1 MLRPT
6 AKPERE
12 HAMGSSTK
20 LHRQRG
26 VSSVLFAVML
36 PAFLVFVW
44 ACVEIGNITTRG
56 THARSGA
63 DGIAL
68 AAAGRYWDGREQ
80 AVQDAEVVAAASG
93 LSMVVSATGTSGDLQ
108 FGDWDAEAQAFTAR
122 ESGGRAV
129 RAVIQFADGH
139 PNGSLPSV
147 LPGALGPGAAELARA
162 AVAVYCAPRDQ
173 TSLLLVGSGP
183 DMLVQMWLTELSMD
197 GLIAVQGDGNAI
209 FVAPS
214 ASLRAPAIELAG
226 RRENLSTHENFD
238 ADVFE
243 EVVLPADPYAAV
255 ALPEPGAPI
264 PVTVSGGVTTI
275 APGTHAG
282 LVASSGSFVLAPGD
296 HIFTSYISLD
306 GTAALT
312 LDSARIVLVQGAR
325 LKVRGG
331 AQVQGTAPPAS
342 EGSARMWLAS
352 REANKAMLIVNGA
365 SVTVDGMLYAPGSD
379 VELNGA
385 VRWES
390 RAAILGSLYMGDV
403 AHAVLSGR
411 IEPLDRAPVPG
422 RARLVK

>member
-1 MLRPT
+1 
-6 AKPERE
+6 
-12 HAMGSSTK
+12 MGSSIK

-36 PAFLVFVW
+36 PAFLVFIW

-80 AVQDAEVVAAASG
+80 AVLDAEVVAAASS
-93 LSMVVSATGTSGDLQ
+93 LSLVVSATGTSGDLQ
-108 FGDWDAEAQAFTAR
+108 FGDWDAEAQTFTAR

-129 RAVIQFADGH
+129 RAVVQFADGH
-139 PNGSLPSV
+139 PNGSLPSI
-147 LPGALGPGAAELARA
+147 LPGALGPGASELARA

-183 DMLVQMWLTELSMD
+183 DMLVQTWLAELSMD
-197 GLIAVQGDGNAI
+197 GLIAVQGNGNAI
-209 FVAPS
+209 LVEPS

-226 RRENLSTHENFD
+226 LRENLSTHENFD
-238 ADVFE
+238 ADIFE

-255 ALPEPGAPI
+255 ELPGPGAPL
-264 PVTVSGGVTTI
+264 PVTASGGVTII

-282 LVASSGSFVLAPGD
+282 LSASSGSFVLAPGD
-296 HIFTSYISLD
+296 HIFASYIYLT
-306 GTAALT
+306 GTASLT
-312 LDSARIVLVQGAR
+312 LDSARIVFCHGAR
-325 LKVRGG
+325 LKVKGG
-331 AQVQGTAPPAS
+331 AQVQGAAPPAS

-352 REANKAMLIVNGA
+352 REANKAMLVTNTA
-365 SVTVDGMLYAPGSD
+365 SVIVDGMLYAPGSE
-379 VELNGA
+379 VELLDDA
-385 VRWES
+385 RWES
-390 RAAILGSLYMGDV
+390 QAAILGSLNMGGL
-403 AHAVLSGR
+403 ANAVLSGR